1 MLISFLKKDEE
12 NGEGAKFM
20 GKSDIIFLLVL
31 GALIFGFW
39 YYHTTTKEK
48 TFSHYAHCQAL
59 FTADSLSKAKEC
71 YEKAIDLG
79 YRIDSLDSI
88 GYHRVEKI
96 DSILAIPV
104 PAPQA
109 QDTDSTITDSTTNVE

>member
-1 MLISFLKKDEE
+1 VLISFLKKDEE
-12 NGEGAKFM
+12 DGGEGAKFM

-48 TFSHYAHCQAL
+48 TYSHYANCEAL
-59 FTADSLSKAKEC
+59 FTTDSFLEAKEC

-96 DSILAIPV
+96 DSILAIP
-104 PAPQA
+104 A
-109 QDTDSTITDSTTNVE
+109 N